1 MKRIILFII
10 LALLMMYPLTIISFH
25 HPKVALVR
33 EGIERMHRLQQ
44 QMIRLLRVP
53 DTSYIYIEWAEE
65 GDSMIYEDT
74 LRQVLTNKQ
83 KLRLWKKS
91 RQKFLKM
98 QIIMDSMAV
107 IYEVE

>member
-1 MKRIILFII
+1 MRRKIVFMLIAVILLI
-10 LALLMMYPLTIISFH
+10 PLTMESFN
-25 HPKVALVR
+25 HPKVNMVR

-53 DTSYIYIEWAEE
+53 DTSYIYTEWAED

-74 LRQVLTNKQ
+74 LMQVLTNKQ
-83 KLRLWKKS
+83 KLRLWNKS
-91 RQKFLKM
+91 KQKFLKM

-107 IYEVE
+107 LYGVE